1 MEFSETLFNRN
12 PSRPLADRVRP
23 GSFSDVVGQDHLLEP
38 NGSIGSMIRAKKIAS
53 IILWGPPGSG
63 KTTIARLLADLNDH
77 NFLSI
82 SAIYSGVADL
92 KKIFQNARRDRKIG
106 GETILFV
113 DEIHRFNRVQQDGF
127 LPFIEDGTITLIG
140 ATTENPSF
148 QLTPPLLSRAQI
160 VVLHRLDDESLEKLL
175 LRAEVES
182 GRKLP
187 IDEDARADLLG
198 MADGDGRY
206 LLNVAESILL
216 IPENKVL
223 DRAGL
228 AEIAQRRAPLYDRG
242 QDNHYNLISA
252 LHKSLRSSDA
262 DASLYWLARMLVAG
276 EDPIFLLRRLVRF
289 SSEDIGMADPNALLQ
304 ALAGWDSFIRLG
316 SPEGELAIAQ
326 VVLYLAS
333 APKSNS
339 VYRAFSAATAA
350 ARNTGSLMP
359 PKKILN
365 APTNL
370 MKDLGYGEGYQYDH
384 DTPEGFSGQN
394 CFPDGMKR
402 KKFYEPVD
410 LGFEQEIKKRLK
422 QWENLRGAS
431 ENE

>member
-38 NGSIGSMIRAKKIAS
+38 NGSIGSMIRAKEIAS

-92 KKIFQNARRDRKIG
+92 KKIFQNARRDREIG

>member
-38 NGSIGSMIRAKKIAS
+38 NGSIGSMIRAKEIAS

-92 KKIFQNARRDRKIG
+92 KKIFQNARRDREIG

-304 ALAGWDSFIRLG
+304 ALAGWDSFLRLG

>member
-1 MEFSETLFNRN
+1 MESSETLFNRK

-23 GSFSDVVGQDHLLEP
+23 SSLNEVVGQDHLLNS
-38 NGSIGSMIRAKKIAS
+38 NGSIGSMIRAKKISS

-63 KTTIARLLADLNDH
+63 KTTIARLLADLNDYK
-77 NFLSI
+77 FLSI
-82 SAIYSGVADL
+82 SAIFSGVADL
-92 KKIFQNARRDRKIG
+92 KKIFKNARQDREIG
-106 GETILFV
+106 RETILFV

-127 LPFIEDGTITLIG
+127 LPYIEDGTITLIG

-148 QLTPPLLSRAQI
+148 ELTPPLLSRAQI
-160 VVLHRLDDESLEKLL
+160 LVLHRLDHESLEKLL

-182 GRKLP
+182 ERKLP
-187 IDEDARADLLG
+187 IDEEARFALPE

-206 LLNVAESILL
+206 LLNVAETIFL

-228 AEIAQRRAPLYDRG
+228 EEIVQRRAPLYDRG

-252 LHKSLRSSDA
+252 LHKSLRSADV
-262 DASLYWLARMLVAG
+262 DASLYWLARMLVGG
-276 EDPIFLLRRLVRF
+276 EDPIFILRRLVRF

-304 ALAGWDSFIRLG
+304 ALAGWDSFVRLG
-316 SPEGELAIAQ
+316 SPEGELAIVQ

-339 VYRAFSAATAA
+339 AYRAFSAATAA
-350 ARNTGSLMP
+350 AKSTGSLMP
-359 PKKILN
+359 PKTILN
-365 APTNL
+365 APTDL
-370 MKDLGYGEGYQYDH
+370 MKKLGYGEGYQYDH
-384 DTPEGFSGQN
+384 DAPNGFSGQN

-402 KKFYEPVD
+402 EKFYKPVD
-410 LGFEQEIKKRLK
+410 IGFEREIKRRLT
-422 QWENLRGAS
+422 QWELLRGIS